1 MPQEKFEAEVIAK
14 AKEVANFEDEKL
26 LKFAVGEIC
35 DRVSLYLNLPQK
47 ANFDRRLVRIL
58 ANMTCGN
65 FIKFESAA
73 NRTAERAISSLSDN
87 GQSISYQ
94 NAAQSYFATAKDSEI
109 FDGYVEILKPYR
121 RINVVSR

>member
-35 DRVSLYLNLPQK
+35 DRVSLYLNLPEK
-47 ANFDRRLVRIL
+47 ADFDRRLVRIL
-58 ANMTCGN
+58 ANMTCG
-65 FIKFESAA
+65 KFESAA
-73 NRTAERAISSLSDN
+73 HRTAERAISSLSDN

>member
-1 MPQEKFEAEVIAK
+1 MPQEEFKVEDIAK
-14 AKEVANFEDEKL
+14 AKEIANFEDEKL
-26 LKFAVGEIC
+26 LKFAVGEIY
-35 DRVSLYLNLPQK
+35 DRVSLYLNLPEK

>member
-1 MPQEKFEAEVIAK
+1 MPQEEFEVEVIAK
-14 AKEVANFEDEKL
+14 AKEIANFEDEKL

-35 DRVSLYLNLPQK
+35 DRVSLYLNLPEK

-87 GQSISYQ
+87 GQRMLRKAILQRLKIVKFS
-94 NAAQSYFATAKDSEI
+94 TAMLR
-109 FDGYVEILKPYR
+109 F
-121 RINVVSR
+121 